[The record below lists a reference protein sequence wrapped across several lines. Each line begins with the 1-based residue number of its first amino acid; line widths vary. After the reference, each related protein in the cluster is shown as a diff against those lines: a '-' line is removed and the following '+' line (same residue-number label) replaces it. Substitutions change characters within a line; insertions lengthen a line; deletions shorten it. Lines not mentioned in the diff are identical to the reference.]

1 MVKTE
6 MELLDYCTCT
16 KWDDEN
22 ETDVLDEHGNPEPAD
37 WCMGCFDDDKSNL
50 KYEIIEPF
58 LKSKGIDGEQ
68 LLYVGASGVG
78 WQSRSGYA
86 VAKADTDSIIK
97 ALSINGDFRLVFTY
111 EDGEMS
117 AVRYSHDEP
126 MGTGKFEFRL
136 ATDDE
141 IEAWDYR

>member
-16 KWDDEN
+16 KWDFES
-22 ETDVLDEHGNPEPAD
+22 ESEVLDEDGNPVPAD
-37 WCMGCFDDDKSNL
+37 WCMGCFDD
-50 KYEIIEPF
+50 
-58 LKSKGIDGEQ
+58 
-68 LLYVGASGVG
+68 
-78 WQSRSGYA
+78 
-86 VAKADTDSIIK
+86 

-126 MGTGKFEFRL
+126 TGTGKFEFRL

-141 IEAWDYR
+141 LEAWDYR

>member
-1 MVKTE
+1 
-6 MELLDYCTCT
+6 
-16 KWDDEN
+16 
-22 ETDVLDEHGNPEPAD
+22 
-37 WCMGCFDDDKSNL
+37 
-50 KYEIIEPF
+50 

-78 WQSRSGYA
+78 WQRRSGYA
-86 VAKADTDSIIK
+86 IAKADTDAIIK

-141 IEAWDYR
+141 LEAWDYR